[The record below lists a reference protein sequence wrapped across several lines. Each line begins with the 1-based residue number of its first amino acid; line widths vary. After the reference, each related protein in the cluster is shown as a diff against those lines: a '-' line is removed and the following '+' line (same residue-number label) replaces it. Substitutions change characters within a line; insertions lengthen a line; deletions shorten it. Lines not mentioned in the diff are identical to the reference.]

1 MKIDNELLR
10 RQFAEKANVV
20 GPWIERQL
28 DAVTAIGLGLQVI
41 HQTRRDLSI
50 VYTYI
55 FYRCWMLHL
64 YFRELSRIS
73 YIVWRNTNRQYI
85 NTKPILRNWRRSTKR
100 FRKAWSLKIVTLS
113 IPWKH
118 CALVGN
124 SFWLRSIAT
133 LTKSKIKFSPEIR
146 RYFEIT
152 QIVIYLYK
160 EYYGNCWK
168 LLKKMVKRWLKINL
182 KKLIKSCLNLKRYS

>member
-50 VYTYI
+50 VYIYLTDV
-55 FYRCWMLHL
+55 WMLLL

-85 NTKPILRNWRRSTKR
+85 NTRPILRNWKRSTKR
-100 FRKAWSLKIVTLS
+100 FRKAWSLRIATLS
-113 IPWKH
+113 ILWKH
-118 CALVGN
+118 CVLVGN
-124 SFWLRSIAT
+124 SFWLRSIVT

-146 RYFEIT
+146 RYF
-152 QIVIYLYK
+152 
-160 EYYGNCWK
+160 
-168 LLKKMVKRWLKINL
+168 
-182 KKLIKSCLNLKRYS
+182 